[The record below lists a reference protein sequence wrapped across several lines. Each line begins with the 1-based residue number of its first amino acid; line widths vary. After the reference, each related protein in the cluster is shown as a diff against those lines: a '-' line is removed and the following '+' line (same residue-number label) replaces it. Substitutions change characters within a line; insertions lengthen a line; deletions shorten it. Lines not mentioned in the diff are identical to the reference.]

1 MPTDYI
7 PAMTQEILTEAN
19 TIGTMPITED
29 ADLHIE
35 PENLP

>member
-1 MPTDYI
+1 LM
-7 PAMTQEILTEAN
+7 EAD

-29 ADLHIE
+29 ADLHVE